1 MSAKPWETPLNLYLD
16 VAHVTEGHPSVEA
29 DGPHNLARAT
39 ATMSEWDE
47 VRVPERPELLF
58 RVGRAGNVAVLD
70 AETGTLMGGHTAF
83 YPYVLPEYRGRN
95 LNAEMSLIADNLGK
109 RSRVSCYTRAG
120 FGSRVTAH
128 RLHVERALTAGHAVP
143 DEVLRDYTMREGR
156 LRLRN
161 PYTPEAHTAWS
172 EAQNRAARLARHQ
185 HEIEGCVEVF
195 PSPEESGRNDF
206 LRFGPDRD
214 GPLLAIWLHREIGS
228 GFLVHRQ
235 GNQCLVQAETEGM
248 VVDCLGIRP
257 SDLATED
264 LYRRGFLRNMDI
276 RDPFFGTVEAVPVEV
291 VRVGSEAELLAFL
304 EPRLDQS
311 MLPILDEAQIALA
324 GESVPARRMRA
335 CDLLTRCPE
344 MSF

>member
-1 MSAKPWETPLNLYLD
+1 MSEKPWEIPLNLYLD

-29 DGPHNLARAT
+29 DGPHNLART
-39 ATMSEWDE
+39 TTDMSAWSE
-47 VRVPERPELLF
+47 VRVPERPDLLF

-83 YPYVLPEYRGRN
+83 YPYVLPEYRGLN

-109 RSRVSCYTRAG
+109 RSRVICYTRAG

-143 DEVLRDYTMREGR
+143 EEVLRDYTMREGR

-248 VVDCLGIRP
+248 VVDCLGVRP

-264 LYRRGFLRNMDI
+264 LHRRGLLRNTETQ
-276 RDPFFGTVEAVPVEV
+276 DPFFGTCEAVPVEV
-291 VRVGSEAELLAFL
+291 FRFASEPDLLTFL
-304 EPRLDQS
+304 EPRLDQN
-311 MLPILDEAQIALA
+311 MLPAFEEAHVAEA
-324 GESVPARRMRA
+324 RESVPGRRVLA
-335 CDLLTRCPE
+335 CDLLMRCLE
-344 MSF
+344 MSL